1 MGASKIL
8 LYNRTVSK
16 SENIKKLFNDIEII
30 DKKNIPN
37 DIDMLIN
44 ASSLGI
50 NFSDKIDLNYE
61 KIGSNK
67 FYYDVI
73 YNPSETFFLK
83 EAKRL
88 GNKVENGKKMFIYQA
103 HQAFAIWHN
112 VLPKIDEEVE
122 RLLDEL

>member
-1 MGASKIL
+1 
-8 LYNRTVSK
+8 
-16 SENIKKLFNDIEII
+16 
-30 DKKNIPN
+30 
-37 DIDMLIN
+37 MLIN

-50 NFSDKIDLNYE
+50 NKNDKIDLNYK

-73 YNPSETFFLK
+73 YNPVETFF
-83 EAKRL
+83 KRSKKF

-112 VLPKIDEEVE
+112 VFPKIDEEVE
-122 RLLDEL
+122 KLLD